1 MIWFILGGVAFL
13 GYIVYGIVKLAA
25 DKYYDWLDFF
35 NVTVIS
41 FLVSI
46 LLVGCIPLY
55 VVSAICT
62 GCAEMDYKLTETIE
76 ITALNDNSAVSGHF
90 YLGSGYVD
98 EDMKY
103 YFIEET
109 EKGKHMDSVDADYSY
124 IIESNNENP
133 RIEVYSPEFKN
144 NKVLRWFATEL
155 AADEYRIY
163 IPENSITTEFSV
175 DLQ

>member
-1 MIWFILGGVAFL
+1 MIWFILGGIAVL
-13 GYIVYGIVKLAA
+13 GYIVYGIIMFAT
-25 DKYYDWLDFF
+25 DKFYDWGDLFF
-35 NVTVIS
+35 GAFLSFCIS
-41 FLVSI
+41 GLVAFSS
-46 LLVGCIPLY
+46 LF

-90 YLGSGYVD
+90 YLGSGHIG
-98 EDMKY
+98 EDVKY

-109 EKGKHMDSVDADYSY
+109 EKGKHTNSVDADYSY
-124 IIESNNENP
+124 IIESNNEKP

-144 NKVLRWFATEL
+144 NRVLRWFAVEM
-155 AADEYRIY
+155 ADKEYRIY